1 MAGIN
6 DLILSAHFLRALIDV
21 SQKLP
26 TFLPII
32 SALSIDTQSFNLF
45 KNLLISFFAFRH
57 NSKYLCAVKEGSF
70 LLYVL
75 NKKIMWQ

>member
-32 SALSIDTQSFNLF
+32 SALSNGTLVTH
-45 KNLLISFFAFRH
+45 KNSAGK
-57 NSKYLCAVKEGSF
+57 NACAPLRGAYFYPFIRMSMAK
-70 LLYVL
+70 
-75 NKKIMWQ
+75 